1 MLDIK
6 EYKKISLDFRR
17 VASNFLRTEYTNQ
30 DIPLRRFYNYIEKE
44 EIIRNIIS
52 EKIDKV
58 SYDFHECFGKDEFGR
73 SYINIPLDEEK
84 HIKAMYDYLMYI
96 VKYNISLY
104 NLALEFPCGSKKIT
118 DYLQNFIDLAFKPLI
133 DYIQDELSKIM
144 IMVEEENMEI
154 NMSNNQGVI
163 NYAKNGSNIKSD
175 NVINQNDLAEI
186 SRLIAAIKEDL
197 KLVELSKDEK
207 ESIIDDV
214 ELVQEQLQ
222 CSIEKP
228 TRLKKAF
235 NNIKLFLTNSAL
247 LTGAGI
253 TLANNINQLVTI
265 LQPFIDKI
273 M

>member
-1 MLDIK
+1 MLDVK

-30 DIPLRRFYNYIEKE
+30 DIPLQRFYNYIEKE
-44 EIIRNIIS
+44 ETIKNIIL
-52 EKIDKV
+52 EKIDNV
-58 SYDFHECFGKDEFGR
+58 SYDFHECFGKDKFGR
-73 SYINIPLDEEK
+73 SYIDVPLDEEK
-84 HIKAMYDYLMYI
+84 HIKAMYDYLTYI
-96 VKYNISLY
+96 VENNVSLY
-104 NLALEFPCGSKKIT
+104 RLAMEFPCGSKKIT

-144 IMVEEENMEI
+144 IMVEEENMGI

-163 NYAKNGSNIKSD
+163 NYAKDGSNIKSD
-175 NVINQNDLAEI
+175 NIINKNDLAKI
-186 SRLIAAIKEDL
+186 SRLIATIKDDL
-197 KLVELSKDEK
+197 KLVELSEDEK

-222 CSIEKP
+222 CSVEKP

-235 NNIKLFLTNSAL
+235 NNIKSFLTNSAL

-265 LQPFIDKI
+265 AQPFIDKI